1 MVVLRGKRRLPS
13 SLETVTWEHGGEG
26 KGEGMVRVLVNSP
39 RGTAENREQT
49 CGHDVALGGEG
60 RESDVP
66 RQRREGGGCQLLGRA
81 THIWCYVSYE
91 LLHSVFIQ
99 TQSGNSSFPPLSPLV
114 TLSF

>member
-1 MVVLRGKRRLPS
+1 MRARRGPGSRSKGR
-13 SLETVTWEHGGEG
+13 GEG
-26 KGEGMVRVLVNSP
+26 
-39 RGTAENREQT
+39 A
-49 CGHDVALGGEG
+49 
-60 RESDVP
+60 VP
-66 RQRREGGGCQLLGRA
+66 RQRREGGGGRQLLGRA